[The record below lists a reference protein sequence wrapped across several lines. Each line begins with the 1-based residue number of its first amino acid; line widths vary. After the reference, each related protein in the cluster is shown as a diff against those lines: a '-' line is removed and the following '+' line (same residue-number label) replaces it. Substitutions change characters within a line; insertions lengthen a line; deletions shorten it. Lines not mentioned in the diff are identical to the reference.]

1 MFGTKQEV
9 YPPTMNVKKLL
20 LPAALGFACFS
31 ASLFGQAVETTK
43 KATKAAAQKTV
54 DGAKTVANKTAEGA
68 KVVGEKTVDVT
79 KAGAKK
85 TVEGAKIVGEKTADV
100 TKDAAKATKKG
111 VEKTADVTKEA
122 VTKKKPEAAAAISG
136 GSASASEIASAKAKG
151 LVWVNLESK
160 IYHKEGQH
168 YGTTRNGK
176 FMTEA
181 EATKMGALASKSSA
195 AKKK

>member
-68 KVVGEKTVDVT
+68 KVVGE
-79 KAGAKK
+79 K